1 MPTPYLV
8 KKYANRRLYDTQASR
23 HVTLDGIRDL
33 IVAGKNV
40 KIVDD
45 ASGEDLTRGLLLQI
59 IADQEQAGRPI
70 LDAELLT
77 RLIRL
82 YGNPMQDLL
91 GEFLLKSFDS
101 FMSQQSKLQDQ
112 MRAAMAA
119 TPLATLQEMASSQMK
134 AWQDMQQ
141 ALLGTARNPSASDD
155 AGPDE
160 PDHNDSTPDNPRS

>member
-1 MPTPYLV
+1 MPKPYLV

-33 IVAGKNV
+33 IVSGKDV
-40 KIVDD
+40 RIIDD

-59 IADQEQAGRPI
+59 IADQEQAGRPM

-101 FMSQQSKLQDQ
+101 FMTQQSRLQDQ

-119 TPLATLQEMASSQMK
+119 TPLATLQEMASSQMQ
-134 AWQDMQQ
+134 AWQNMQR
-141 ALLGTARNPSASDD
+141 ALLGGASPPPAPDD
-155 AGPDE
+155 A
-160 PDHNDSTPDNPRS
+160 TPDDPTK